1 MFKRTKISRCALLAL
16 GGALLVP
23 ASSAF
28 AQAAAEQRIEV
39 TGSRIKR
46 IDAEGA
52 NPVQVIS
59 RKEIERT
66 GAATINDVLQSIP
79 GAGAGLDDRF
89 TNGFAPGGGSV
100 NLRGLGLNST
110 LVLVNGRRM
119 ATYPFAQQVGTP
131 QGFQDV
137 NSIPLAAVDRIEV
150 LKDGA
155 SAVYGADAVAGV
167 INIILRQ
174 DYRGLE
180 VGVGYGRSAKHDGDA
195 PTASLTW
202 GAGNL
207 GSDRY
212 NILVG
217 LNLSK
222 RDSILSKDRD
232 FAGTED
238 LRPRGGADRRSSYGI
253 PGTITDLETG
263 NKLYNVGG
271 VCGPSTQ
278 RGGSSIRGGFCRYD
292 RAALGD
298 VLPES
303 TKSGLYARGSFAISN
318 DTTAFAEVLF
328 TRNKFKS
335 DSWPAGT
342 TDDVGLGTAVI
353 PAGAPNNP
361 FPNDAEIRYRFAD
374 VGNRGNDGT
383 TDNKRLL
390 AGFKGN
396 LAGWDYESALNVNR
410 ININNLATN
419 NALNSHLLCLMNPAA
434 AATYAAGGDP
444 GLGGGTL
451 ANIFAATPAYA
462 TYFAAELAKCGAAF
476 AQYGYYNFVNPAA
489 NAPGVAGFLRHDSPR
504 VGKSTMDGFDV
515 KASRDLMA
523 LAGGQMGVAVGF
535 ETRREKASD
544 IPDIQLQTG
553 DTLAISAAQAFGS
566 RRVSAFYAELNAP
579 ITKTFEA
586 NLALRRDKY
595 TGNGNYSAT
604 SPKVGLRFQPIK
616 EVLLRATASEAFR
629 APSLFETTPAQQ
641 TSFTFGIQDPVKCPV
656 FDENI
661 ADCALDLRRVQ
672 QGNPN
677 LKPEKSKSYN
687 LGAVFEASDAVTVS
701 VDYWKIKR
709 KDEIGSF
716 EDQVLVDV
724 FANDPNIV
732 VRNQAGQIIQ
742 INQVPVQ
749 LNSTKTSGVDVGLT
763 VRNNLGSMGKLSS
776 KLDVSYVSTYV
787 FTTLDSDTLQQV
799 PANFNGTYNQPR
811 WRASWEFALDQG
823 SWEYGLS
830 GYAIGNYEG
839 LGLNARVHAHEIW
852 NLGVSYRGIKN
863 LDVRVGV
870 NNLLNRKPPFNDET
884 NGAQAGYNVQLAD
897 PVGRFYTVAVKYKF
911 W

>member
-1 MFKRTKISRCALLAL
+1 MAHAHHHL
-16 GGALLVP
+16 GADKVVSAEMPQPTPDMNVTPLIDVLLVLLVIFMAALPMTQKGTDINLPLESSNQQTQAP
-23 ASSAF
+23 AD
-28 AQAAAEQRIEV
+28 QIVLEV
-39 TGSRIKR
+39 TADHRI
-46 IDAEGA
+46 
-52 NPVQVIS
+52 
-59 RKEIERT
+59 
-66 GAATINDVLQSIP
+66 
-79 GAGAGLDDRF
+79 
-89 TNGFAPGGGSV
+89 SV
-100 NLRGLGLNST
+100 NKQPVELDALTTMLR
-110 LVLVNGRRM
+110 
-119 ATYPFAQQVGTP
+119 
-131 QGFQDV
+131 
-137 NSIPLAAVDRIEV
+137 
-150 LKDGA
+150 
-155 SAVYGADAVAGV
+155 
-167 INIILRQ
+167 NI
-174 DYRGLE
+174 
-180 VGVGYGRSAKHDGDA
+180 
-195 PTASLTW
+195 
-202 GAGNL
+202 
-207 GSDRY
+207 
-212 NILVG
+212 
-217 LNLSK
+217 
-222 RDSILSKDRD
+222 
-232 FAGTED
+232 
-238 LRPRGGADRRSSYGI
+238 
-253 PGTITDLETG
+253 
-263 NKLYNVGG
+263 
-271 VCGPSTQ
+271 
-278 RGGSSIRGGFCRYD
+278 
-292 RAALGD
+292 
-298 VLPES
+298 
-303 TKSGLYARGSFAISN
+303 
-318 DTTAFAEVLF
+318 
-328 TRNKFKS
+328 
-335 DSWPAGT
+335 
-342 TDDVGLGTAVI
+342 
-353 PAGAPNNP
+353 
-361 FPNDAEIRYRFAD
+361 
-374 VGNRGNDGT
+374 
-383 TDNKRLL
+383 
-390 AGFKGN
+390 
-396 LAGWDYESALNVNR
+396 
-410 ININNLATN
+410 
-419 NALNSHLLCLMNPAA
+419 
-434 AATYAAGGDP
+434 
-444 GLGGGTL
+444 
-451 ANIFAATPAYA
+451 
-462 TYFAAELAKCGAAF
+462 
-476 AQYGYYNFVNPAA
+476 
-489 NAPGVAGFLRHDSPR
+489 
-504 VGKSTMDGFDV
+504 
-515 KASRDLMA
+515 
-523 LAGGQMGVAVGF
+523 F